1 MSALAKIK
9 GMLFPQDDDDADD
22 NRTESAGYAPTT
34 IKTIKTLMEDRRRL
48 SGLLPYSS
56 YIEEDKVF
64 VNDDSIGFVIEA
76 RPQTGATEE
85 MARILTSLYSGCPT
99 GTGIQ
104 IINYASPN
112 LILNHKAYAN
122 LRHEDDDQ
130 HGKSED
136 IGRPVRNDNIYRR
149 LARRR
154 VAFYKRGDR
163 KSIFRN
169 QAFLFRNYRLIIS
182 VTIPGTGEPQEVKDL
197 VTLRDTFRSTLASA
211 MFPSIEWG
219 VEDLLKFTME
229 VLNPQAPLNDFSP
242 EYDDGRLIKE
252 QVVKN
257 DTVCRVT
264 EKGLK
269 FTDSDNHH
277 AEIRCYSVKN
287 YPEIST
293 LWEMNSLIGDQL
305 QQSLQYPCPFLMVMG
320 VHILDYEKTKNTAQI
335 KSARATT
342 NSTSQMAKF
351 LPDMA
356 VKKKD
361 WDIVMQSL
369 SEGQSLVSLYH
380 QLMLFTGSETAQS
393 AEHAAY
399 AVFRAKNFELA
410 NDVYMQP
417 QSLLACLPMTLSKA
431 FYSDLKKAGRVS
443 TKTGD
448 NAVHMSPM
456 IAEWQGTSTPMVSLF
471 GRRGQIM
478 NLDFFDNTAGN
489 YNVAVA
495 AASGAGK
502 SVLLQDVALS
512 YLGAGA
518 KVWIIDV
525 GRSYEKLAKL
535 VGGQFLEFKPDSD
548 VRLNP
553 FSMVLDLSEEMDV
566 LKPLVAQ
573 MAMPNSHCDDLQKAI
588 IEEAIRTAWAKKQN
602 KMTITDVADALT
614 ANAERGGDDPDW
626 VRNLAERLFP
636 SVAGKDDSPASPD
649 EYAAL
654 LIASMRGNGSQSKD
668 QRILDL
674 AKMLYPFTKNGVYGR
689 YFEGEANIKF
699 DKDFI
704 VLELEEL
711 NAKKDLQSVV
721 LLILLYAIQQ
731 EMYLTGDRSRKK
743 LLLVDEAWDLMGA
756 GSTGDFIKKGYRR
769 CRKVNGCMITATQN
783 IDDYFQNEAGSAIMA
798 NSDWVL
804 LLRQKPEAIE
814 QLSMSGRL
822 SMNDTVKRLL
832 SSVRTEHG
840 LYSEVYVYSPMGSGI
855 GRLIIDPFSQQLYTT
870 NANEYTAIMNRVA
883 SGMDLSD
890 AIDDILREKGI
901 TV

>member
-1 MSALAKIK
+1 MNALAKMMNRLFTTDGDDVVVMETEASRYTPTPIK
-9 GMLFPQDDDDADD
+9 VIRSL
-22 NRTESAGYAPTT
+22 
-34 IKTIKTLMEDRRRL
+34 IEDRRRL

-56 YIEEDKVF
+56 YIEEEKVF

-85 MARILTSLYSGCPT
+85 MARILTSLFLGCPT

-104 IINYASPN
+104 IIHYASPN
-112 LILNHKAYAN
+112 LVTNHKAYAG
-122 LRHEDDDQ
+122 LRHEDSDQ
-130 HGKSED
+130 GEKSAES
-136 IGRPVRNDNIYRR
+136 GRPVRNDNIFRR

-154 VAFYKRGDR
+154 IAFYQKGAR

-169 QAFLFRNYRLIIS
+169 QTFLFRNYRLIIS
-182 VTIPGTGEPQEVKDL
+182 VTIPGTGEAKEVKDL
-197 VTLRDTFRSTLASA
+197 VTLRDTFRSTLTSA
-211 MFPSIEWG
+211 IFPSIEWS
-219 VEDLLKFTME
+219 VKDLIKFMSE
-229 VLNPQAPLNDFSP
+229 VLNPQAPNNDFAP
-242 EYDDGRLIKE
+242 NYDDGRLIKE
-252 QVVKN
+252 QIVN
-257 DTVCRVT
+257 SDTVCRVT

-269 FTDSDNHH
+269 FTDSDNRH
-277 AEIRCYSVKN
+277 AELRCYSVKN
-287 YPEIST
+287 YPELST
-293 LWEMNSLIGDQL
+293 LWEMNGLIGDQI
-305 QQSLQYPCPFLMVMG
+305 QQSLQYPCPFLLVMG
-320 VHILDYEKTKNTAQI
+320 VHILDYEKAKNTAQM

-351 LPDMA
+351 MPDMA

-361 WDIVMQSL
+361 WDIAMRSL

-380 QLMLFTGSETAQS
+380 QLLLFADDETAQS

-456 IAEWQGTSTPMVSLF
+456 IAEWQGTSTPMVCLF
-471 GRRGQIM
+471 GRRGQVM

-535 VGGQFLEFKPDSD
+535 VGGQFLEFKADSD

-553 FSMVLDLSEEMDV
+553 FSMVLDLNEEMDV

-573 MAMPNSHCDDLQKAI
+573 MAMPNSQCDDLQKAI

-602 KMTITDVADALT
+602 KMTITDVADSLV

-626 VRNLAERLFP
+626 VRHLAAKLFP
-636 SVAGKDDSPASPD
+636 NVAGKEGAPASLD
-649 EYAAL
+649 EYTAL
-654 LIASMRGNGSQSKD
+654 LITSMRGNGAQSKD

-674 AKMLYPFTKNGVYGR
+674 AKMLYPFTKNGVYGK

-711 NAKKDLQSVV
+711 NVKKDLQSVV

-743 LLLVDEAWDLMGA
+743 LMVVDEAWDLMGT

-769 CRKVNGCMITATQN
+769 CRKVNGCMITATQSIN
-783 IDDYFQNEAGSAIMA
+783 DYFTNDAGTAIMA

-814 QLSMSGRL
+814 QLAMSGRMA
-822 SMNDTVKRLL
+822 MNDTVKRLL
-832 SSVRTEHG
+832 ASVRTEHG
-840 LYSEVYVYSPMGSGI
+840 VFSEVYVYSPMGSGI

-870 NANEYTAIMNRVA
+870 KANEYTAIMKRVD
-883 SGMDLSD
+883 SGVDLSD
-890 AIDDILREKGI
+890 AIDDILREKGV

>member
-1 MSALAKIK
+1 MKAIDSLKRLI
-9 GMLFPQDDDDADD
+9 QSDTDDALIGKF
-22 NRTESAGYAPTT
+22 ESTGYVPTT
-34 IKTIKTLMEDRRRL
+34 VKTIQNLIEDRRRL

-56 YIEEDKVF
+56 YIEEEKVF
-64 VNDDSIGFVIEA
+64 VNDNSIGFVIEMK
-76 RPQTGATEE
+76 PQTGATEE
-85 MARILTSLYSGCPT
+85 MARILTSLFLGCPT

-104 IINYASPN
+104 IMHYASPN
-112 LILNHKAYAN
+112 LVQHHKGYAN
-122 LRHEDDDQ
+122 LRHHDADQ
-130 HGKSED
+130 AQKADET
-136 IGRPVRNDNIYRR
+136 GRPVRNDNIFRR

-154 VAFYKRGDR
+154 VDFYLKGA
-163 KSIFRN
+163 KQSIFRN
-169 QAFLFRNYRLIIS
+169 QTFLFRNYRLLIS
-182 VTIPGTGEPQEVKDL
+182 VTIPGSGHPKEVKDL
-197 VTLRDTFRSTLASA
+197 ITLRDTFTSTLASA
-211 MFPSIEWG
+211 VFPSIEWT
-219 VEDLLKFTME
+219 VEDLLKFTSE
-229 VLNPQAPLNDFSP
+229 ILNPQAPLNDFYP
-242 EYDDGRLIKE
+242 AYDDGRLIKE
-252 QVVKN
+252 QVINN

-269 FTDSDNHH
+269 FSDSDGRH
-277 AEIRCYSVKN
+277 AELRCYSVKN

-293 LWEMNSLIGDQL
+293 LWEMGALIGDQI
-305 QQSLQYPCPFLMVMG
+305 QQSLQYPCPFLLVMG
-320 VHILDYEKTKNTAQI
+320 VEILDYEKAKNTAQI

-356 VKKKD
+356 VKKRD

-380 QLMLFTGSETAQS
+380 QLLLFTDSETAQA
-393 AEHAAY
+393 AEHASY

-417 QSLLACLPMTLSKA
+417 QSLLACLPMTLSKD
-431 FYSDLKKAGRVS
+431 FYSDLKKSGRVS

-448 NAVHMSPM
+448 NAVHMAPM
-456 IAEWQGTSTPMVSLF
+456 IAEWSGTKTPMVTLF
-471 GRRGQIM
+471 GRRGQVM

-535 VGGQFLEFKPDSD
+535 VGGQFLEFRPDID

-553 FSMVLDLSEEMDV
+553 FSMVIDINEEMDV
-566 LKPLVAQ
+566 LKPLVSQ
-573 MAMPNSHCDDLQKAI
+573 MAMPNSQCDDLQKAI
-588 IEEAIRTAWAKKQN
+588 IEEAIRAAWDKCGN
-602 KMTITDVADALT
+602 KMTITDVANALI
-614 ANAERGGDDPDW
+614 ANAECKDDEQDW
-626 VRNLAERLFP
+626 VQRLAEKQFP
-636 SVAGKDDSPASPD
+636 NMEGKEGVPGTSS

-654 LIASMRGNGSQSKD
+654 LISSLRNGGSNKRD

-674 AKMLYPFTKNGVYGR
+674 AKMLYPFTKDGVYGR
-689 YFEGEANIKF
+689 YFEGPANIKF

-731 EMYLTGDRSRKK
+731 EMYLTGDRGRKK
-743 LLLVDEAWDLMGA
+743 LMVVDEAWDLMGS

-769 CRKVNGCMITATQN
+769 CRKVNGCMITATQSIN
-783 IDDYFQNEAGSAIMA
+783 DYFQNDAGSAIMS

-804 LLRQKPEAIE
+804 LLRQKAEAIE
-814 QLSMSGRL
+814 QLAMSGRIA
-822 SMNDTVKRLL
+822 MNDQVKRLL
-832 SSVRTEHG
+832 ASVRTEHDAF
-840 LYSEVYVYSPMGSGI
+840 SEVYVYSPMGSGI

-870 NANEYTAIMNRVA
+870 KATEYIAIMQRVEA
-883 SGMDLSD
+883 GMDLSD
-890 AIDDILREKGI
+890 AIDDILRSKGI